1 MKWMSAYF
9 IGYVIF
15 MVGVFLALWKLEV
28 LDQIGSTWSLIL
40 GVVALGLGV
49 MIAVANSGRKENVT
63 IDTK

>member
-15 MVGVFLALWKLEV
+15 MVGVFLALWQLDV
-28 LDQIGSTWSLIL
+28 LDQIGPTWSLIL
-40 GVVALGLGV
+40 GVLALGLGV